1 MAEDWKL
8 QVSYKVGQDMINIRA
23 NTGAELTVLLG
34 DISDKE
40 LATQI
45 AAVAKQ
51 LNGANALAPLST
63 GGSTQERE
71 QPQHSGTDWAPP
83 ASAGVQKAAPSCI
96 HGLRTYKSGIAK
108 ASGKPYAFWSCP
120 LPQGPDQ
127 CKPAN

>member
-23 NTGAELTVLLG
+23 NSGAELAVLLG
-34 DISDKE
+34 DLAEEE

-51 LNGANALAPLST
+51 LTGASVLAPLST
-63 GGSTQERE
+63 GASTPNQA
-71 QPQHSGTDWAPP
+71 QAPASGTGWAPP
-83 ASAGVQKAAPSCI
+83 VSNTSAPTCV
-96 HGLRTYKSGIAK
+96 HGARVYKSGIAK